1 MLIKLYSPFSESIGK
16 DLLEIRIEG
25 EISLSEFST
34 KLVEQF
40 PSFRNYVTGE
50 KSFDLLNSI
59 FFVAR
64 KGTLLRPGDIVR
76 DEDEL
81 EIMAPVEGG

>member
-1 MLIKLYSPFSESIGK
+1 MLIKLYGPFRERIGK
-16 DLLEIRIEG
+16 DLLEISIEG
-25 EISLSEFST
+25 EISLSEFSR

-50 KSFDLLNSI
+50 KGFDILNSI

-64 KGTLLRPGDIVR
+64 KGTLLTPGDMVK